1 MSVWFACKYIHICP
15 GLAVALSMSSN
26 GMTMAGILLKAR
38 SQEKN
43 TILNEVQAQFAGF
56 GKILHWASLGFSWVC
71 NGSLPSQIFL
81 PKQGN
86 LGDLESTDANY
97 RPQFSIF
104 AKSSGGP
111 WAG

>member
-1 MSVWFACKYIHICP
+1 
-15 GLAVALSMSSN
+15 
-26 GMTMAGILLKAR
+26 MTMAGILLRAR
-38 SQEKN
+38 SQEK
-43 TILNEVQAQFAGF
+43 TQSCMRS
-56 GKILHWASLGFSWVC
+56 KP
-71 NGSLPSQIFL
+71 SLPDLAKSCTGISRFFLGLQWFFAFPNFL
-81 PKQGN
+81 PKKGN